1 MGYRIEAVQPAV
13 VDAVRRYGEF
23 KVNGVP
29 FRLLEGRAI
38 SDPVPE
44 AAVGLFDVPGYL
56 LVREEPPYERVSE
69 LGQEAMRLELD
80 QALREGTLPPEALTG
95 GGEEG
100 SLEGKTGAEEGGLE
114 AMTKAQLLALAR
126 ERGLEVND
134 RMTKAE
140 LLGLLKG

>member
-13 VDAVRRYGEF
+13 VDAVRRYGAF
-23 KVNGVP
+23 QVNGVP

-56 LVREEPPYERVSE
+56 LVREESPYERVSE
-69 LGQEAMRLELD
+69 LGQEATRLELD
-80 QALREGTLPPEALTG
+80 QALREGSLPPEAL
-95 GGEEG
+95 
-100 SLEGKTGAEEGGLE
+100 TGAEEGGLE

-140 LLGLLKG
+140 LLGLLRG

>member
-13 VDAVRRYGEF
+13 VDAVRRYGAF
-23 KVNGVP
+23 QVNGVL

-100 SLEGKTGAEEGGLE
+100 SLDDQGPAPRPCPGAGPRGERPHDQGR
-114 AMTKAQLLALAR
+114 APRPAQ
-126 ERGLEVND
+126 GVMD
-134 RMTKAE
+134 RPPA
-140 LLGLLKG
+140 